1 MNNFFT
7 QINIKMLLR
16 LNIASIVV
24 IAFCEVFAIS
34 IFITKG
40 FQEGIEKWKFISMIA
55 VIIVISLLLFGSFV
69 SFIYFLRMKNR
80 NN

>member
-16 LNIASIVV
+16 LNIASIIA
-24 IAFCEVFAIS
+24 IAFCEVFAIA

-55 VIIVISLLLFGSFV
+55 VIVIISLLLIGSFI
-69 SFIYFLRMKNR
+69 SFIYFLKMKNR
-80 NN
+80 NK